1 MSVCSVPSAL
11 VVSLTLIYESVLHR
25 ADYVKILLEEAIA
38 AGAQIILGANV
49 VDIDFDVPHVVVHD
63 NETIKADVIVGADGK
78 VTLLSYLNETVKFL
92 QDCGQQP
99 EKNSW
104 VNRHHRWKPVT

>member
-1 MSVCSVPSAL
+1 MSVLSVPSAL
-11 VVSLTLIYESVLHR
+11 VVSPTLTYESVLHR

-38 AGAQIILGANV
+38 AGAQIILGATV

-78 VTLLSYLNETVKFL
+78 MTVLSFLNATVKFL

-99 EKNSW
+99 EKTSW
-104 VNRHHRWKPVT
+104 VNRHHQWKRVT